1 RSARRMARQQD
12 PAPRAARLTALAAV
26 AILAMVA
33 AFAFGRVFQG
43 RAPTLQLMAAALTS
57 VVLAAAFER
66 RSLLLS
72 TLASAVGLLW
82 VIGIIVFPRS
92 LWYGLPSKETLTA
105 IVQALGLVGEQA
117 KVQVS
122 PTPALPPLLLA
133 ALTA

>member
-1 RSARRMARQQD
+1 HPPTRSPGAARGAGVTSPTIYVPVRLGGRGPLAIREVARRMARQQD

-43 RAPTLQLMAAALTS
+43 RAPTLQLMAAALAS

-92 LWYGLPSKETLTA
+92 LWYG
-105 IVQALGLVGEQA
+105 
-117 KVQVS
+117 
-122 PTPALPPLLLA
+122 
-133 ALTA
+133 